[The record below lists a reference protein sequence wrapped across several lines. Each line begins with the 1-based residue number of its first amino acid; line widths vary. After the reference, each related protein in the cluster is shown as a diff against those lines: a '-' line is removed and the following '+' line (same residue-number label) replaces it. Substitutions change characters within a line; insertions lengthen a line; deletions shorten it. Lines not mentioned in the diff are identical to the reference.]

1 MIGRRSKVDIID
13 YHRIHSS
20 IRLQLEK
27 IVVLLECL
35 NIRDIA
41 IEDFLMEAL
50 DVLENGDFSTL
61 SRAADVF
68 EDGMCILDDLG
79 FIDRD
84 AKFVAQKLS
93 SPAFDGIDIKGLT
106 QIITGWARVE
116 VPHV

>member
-1 MIGRRSKVDIID
+1 MRV
-13 YHRIHSS
+13 
-20 IRLQLEK
+20 QLEK
-27 IVVLLECL
+27 IAVLLDAL
-35 NIRDIA
+35 NIRDAA
-41 IEDFLMEAL
+41 IQDFLMAAL

-84 AKFVAQKLS
+84 ASFVAQKLS

-106 QIITGWARVE
+106 QILTAWARVE